1 MIDVQVGDLS
11 SKCAAHGKRLAEQLD
26 RIKFLQALLLQRYR
40 VTLRRRARA
49 GDAAGSVGDALRCAP
64 CAGEARHDDGRETQ
78 SCRRDARGGD
88 VDSRSVLAAAPFSA
102 PLWVRCS
109 AVCATCDT
117 TKMHCVLSVRRGVD
131 FRYNCR
137 LQLQTERQA
146 KLEWA
151 KEREHA
157 HVSDLPELL
166 LACTVERTEP
176 YASSTRARARD
187 CASAAHSCAR
197 RCDILRLCV
206 PTACTAAGGTGA
218 SDQMCHVL

>member
-1 MIDVQVGDLS
+1 VIDVQVGDLS

-151 KEREHA
+151 KERDHA
-157 HVSDLPELL
+157 HVSQLAVRNGSSRALL
-166 LACTVERTEP
+166 NVQSPTHRAHQAHARTCT
-176 YASSTRARARD
+176 
-187 CASAAHSCAR
+187 
-197 RCDILRLCV
+197 RLCV
-206 PTACTAAGGTGA
+206 RSACLCA
-218 SDQMCHVL
+218 SL